1 MLFGDIRNNKQVF
14 INELKN
20 TVIMKRKAY
29 IRVLVYVRK
38 KFNVE
43 EEIGIPRTDSIAEFL
58 SATENESTFT
68 DYFDYLPSNKIYSFH
83 YINTLKPDELIKS
96 LCYLPCASLFEGVF
110 FRREAA

>member
-110 FRREAA
+110 FSREAA